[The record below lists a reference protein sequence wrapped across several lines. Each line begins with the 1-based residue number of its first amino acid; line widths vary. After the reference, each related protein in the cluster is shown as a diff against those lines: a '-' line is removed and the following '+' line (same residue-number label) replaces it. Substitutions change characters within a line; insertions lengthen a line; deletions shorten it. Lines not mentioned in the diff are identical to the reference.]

1 MTVTGSMLKDQRLVS
16 LLSGFFED
24 LIRVAA
30 TGATGRLWEEGQEG
44 GNIMLAHFMAK
55 KQSKHL
61 RLPLK
66 RRRTSLLSVMVDDKI
81 MFINCAYSKKR
92 NNI

>member
-30 TGATGRLWEEGQEG
+30 TGATGRLWEE

-81 MFINCAYSKKR
+81 MFINCAYSKKL